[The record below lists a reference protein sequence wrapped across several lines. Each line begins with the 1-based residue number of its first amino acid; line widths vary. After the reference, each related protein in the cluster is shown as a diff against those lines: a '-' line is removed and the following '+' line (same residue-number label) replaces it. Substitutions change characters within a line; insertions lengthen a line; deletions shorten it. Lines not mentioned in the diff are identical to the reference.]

1 MKRLHRYVMISGQLI
16 NYDKSAVTFSTNTK
30 EEDRVEVCNELEVQQ
45 KLDPGKYLGLP
56 MRIGANKTDVFEF
69 LVEKVDKQ
77 LQAWKLQKISKAGT
91 ANTEFLEA
99 NLGANPSFMW
109 RSIMASQ
116 EIVKQHW
123 RRKIGDGRST
133 RVWHI
138 PWLPSSENGCL
149 TTTPHANIRDIVVQ
163 NLMGAD
169 LRSWDMDILND
180 LFNER
185 DIDLIEQIPIP
196 IHSRPDSW
204 YWLLDDKGL
213 FTVKSCYISIR
224 GEHLNTEGGFVKF
237 LWKLKFPGKIDL
249 KRSQDCVV
257 DDEQRRQ
264 RILIVELRC
273 IIQVTEKMSE
283 VFEGYERQYCELSDN
298 LSKKC
303 TSATLVDGEQKK
315 QKLSEVKA
323 GLDEAE
329 SLIRKMDMEARSLQ
343 PNVKAVLLAKLREY
357 KSDLNNLK
365 SQVKRISSTNLNE
378 AARDDLLESGMAD
391 AQMVSQDQRGRLLM
405 STERLNKS
413 SDRVRESRRTMLE
426 TEELGVSIL
435 HDLHQ
440 QRQSLLHANNTLH
453 GVDDNISKSKKVLTA
468 MSKRMS
474 RNKYIIGSIVA
485 VLVLAIVLI
494 LYFKLTN

>member
-1 MKRLHRYVMISGQLI
+1 MMQQFGFHQVWVDRLMHYITSVKYSFIHNGVVFGNVIPERGLRQADPISPYIYIMCVEGLSSILRRNEQAGLIHGCRIARCQRSHTYYLQTILI

-30 EEDRVEVCNELEVQQ
+30 DEDRVEVCNELEVQR
-45 KLDPGKYLGLP
+45 KLDPVCL
-56 MRIGANKTDVFEF
+56 I
-69 LVEKVDKQ
+69 
-77 LQAWKLQKISKAGT
+77 KARYY

-109 RSIMASQ
+109 RSIMTSQ
-116 EIVKQHW
+116 EIVKQHC

-149 TTTPHANIRDIVVQ
+149 TTTPHADIRDIVVQ

-264 RILIVELRC
+264 W
-273 IIQVTEKMSE
+273 VTIRRWCRPP
-283 VFEGYERQYCELSDN
+283 EGW
-298 LSKKC
+298 
-303 TSATLVDGEQKK
+303 
-315 QKLSEVKA
+315 VKINI
-323 GLDEAE
+323 D
-329 SLIRKMDMEARSLQ
+329 
-343 PNVKAVLLAKLREY
+343 
-357 KSDLNNLK
+357 
-365 SQVKRISSTNLNE
+365 
-378 AARDDLLESGMAD
+378 AACR
-391 AQMVSQDQRGRLLM
+391 
-405 STERLNKS
+405 
-413 SDRVRESRRTMLE
+413 
-426 TEELGVSIL
+426 
-435 HDLHQ
+435 
-440 QRQSLLHANNTLH
+440 
-453 GVDDNISKSKKVLTA
+453 
-468 MSKRMS
+468 
-474 RNKYIIGSIVA
+474 GSI
-485 VLVLAIVLI
+485 
-494 LYFKLTN
+494 